1 MLFNSYEF
9 VFFLIATL
17 VFYHL
22 SSRQSEIAGR
32 WTLLVCS
39 LAFYSYWNPNNLALI
54 LFSIVFNYTLAGIAI
69 RRREAGEAYKKLLIF
84 GIATNLSILAYF
96 KYLNFFIDNITTID
110 GVEIESFD
118 LVLPLAISFFTFQQ
132 IAYLID
138 VQRGSNRN
146 YSFGQYAL
154 FVAFFPQLIAG
165 PIVHA
170 KEMLPQFS
178 RTMTAGLRASNLAV
192 GLTIFGL
199 GLFKKVVIADNI
211 ATYSDALFDTTTLDA
226 NITFVEAWGGVLA
239 YTLQIYF
246 DFSGYSDM
254 AVGLGRCFGIRLPI
268 NFLAP
273 YRATSI
279 IEFWRRWHITLSR
292 FLRNYVYIPLGGNQK
307 GPNRRTVN
315 IVTTML
321 LGGLWHGA
329 GWTFVLW
336 GGLHGIFIILNHLWR
351 SVLGD
356 RLNFRSR
363 QAARIYGFL
372 CFCLTFFCVCI
383 AWVFF
388 RANSLDS
395 ATEILSAM
403 LCLNCIVLPSSYAG
417 VVASLEPFF
426 TFIGIGIQTGD
437 LAYFGGLRQIG
448 WLAFGLAIC
457 WTLPPLA
464 IVMRLYRPVLDPGG
478 VLRLE
483 YAHSLA
489 RKLIWRPTPIWGI
502 ASSILAAIALL
513 SLNQPSAFLYFQF

>member
-9 VFFLIATL
+9 VFFLTSTL
-17 VFYHL
+17 VLFHL
-22 SSRQSEIAGR
+22 ASRRSETAGR

-39 LAFYSYWNPNNLALI
+39 LAFYSYWNLNNLALI
-54 LFSIVFNYTLAGIAI
+54 FFSIIFNYTLAGISI
-69 RRREAGEAYKKLLIF
+69 RRREAGQSNLALLIS
-84 GIATNLSILAYF
+84 GITINLAILAYF
-96 KYLNFFIDNITTID
+96 KYLNFIINNINTLD
-110 GVEIESFD
+110 GISIASFD

-138 VQRGSNRN
+138 VQKGGNRN
-146 YSFGQYAL
+146 YSFSQYAL

-178 RTMTAGLRASNLAV
+178 RMTKTSLQASNLAV

-211 ATYSDALFDTTTLDA
+211 APYSDALFDAAALGA
-226 NITFVEAWGGVLA
+226 NLTFIEAWGGVLA

-273 YRATSI
+273 YKATSI

-292 FLRNYVYIPLGGNQK
+292 FLRDYIYFPLGGNRK
-307 GPNRRTVN
+307 APSRRAVN

-336 GGLHGIFIILNHLWR
+336 GGLHGVYIVLNHLWR
-351 SVLGD
+351 SLLGEH
-356 RLNFRSR
+356 LNFRSTFM
-363 QAARIYGFL
+363 ARMYGGF
-372 CFCLTFFCVCI
+372 CFGLTFFCVCI

-388 RANSLDS
+388 RANSLES

-403 LCLNCIVLPSSYAG
+403 LCSSCIVLPTNYAG
-417 VVASLEPFF
+417 LAASLEPLF
-426 TFIGIGIQTGD
+426 TLLGLSVQTGD

-448 WLAFGLAIC
+448 WLAFGFAVC
-457 WTLPPLA
+457 WALPPLA
-464 IVMRLYRPVLDPGG
+464 VVMKLYRPVLDPGN
-478 VLRLE
+478 VLSLE
-483 YAHSLA
+483 NSRGFA
-489 RKLIWRPTPIWGI
+489 RKVIWRPTVTWGI
-502 ASSILAAIALL
+502 TASILAAIALL
-513 SLNQPSAFLYFQF
+513 SLNRPSPFLYFQF

>member
-17 VFYHL
+17 VLYHL
-22 SSRQSEIAGR
+22 ASRRSETAGR

-39 LAFYSYWNPNNLALI
+39 LSFYSYWNPNNLALI
-54 LFSIVFNYTLAGIAI
+54 LFSILFNYTLAGIAI
-69 RRREAGEAYKKLLIF
+69 RRREAGQSNNGLLIS
-84 GIATNLSILAYF
+84 GIATNLSLLAYF
-96 KYLNFFIDNITTID
+96 KYLNFFIHNINTFD
-110 GVEIESFD
+110 GVAIASFD

-138 VQRGSNRN
+138 VQKGSNRN
-146 YSFGQYAL
+146 YTFGQYAL

-211 ATYSDALFDTTTLDA
+211 APYSDALFDAAALGA
-226 NITFVEAWGGVLA
+226 NITFIEAWGGVLA

-292 FLRNYVYIPLGGNQK
+292 FLRDYIYIPLGGNRN
-307 GPNRRTVN
+307 GPSRRAVN

-336 GGLHGIFIILNHLWR
+336 GGLHGIFIVLNHLWR
-351 SVLGD
+351 SLLGE
-356 RLNFRSR
+356 RLCFRSTFM
-363 QAARIYGFL
+363 ARIYGFF
-372 CFCLTFFCVCI
+372 CFGLTFFCVCI

-388 RANSLDS
+388 RANSLES

-403 LCLNCIVLPSSYAG
+403 LCPSCIVLPTSYAG
-417 VVASLEPFF
+417 LAASLEPLF
-426 TFIGIGIQTGD
+426 TLFGLSVQTGD

-448 WLAFGLAIC
+448 WIAFGLAIC

-464 IVMRLYRPVLDPGG
+464 IVMKLYRPVLDPGN
-478 VLRLE
+478 VLSLE
-483 YAHSLA
+483 IGRSLA
-489 RKLIWRPTPIWGI
+489 RKIIWRPTTMWGV
-502 ASSILAAIALL
+502 AASILTAIALL
-513 SLNQPSAFLYFQF
+513 SLNRPSPFLYFQF

>member
-17 VFYHL
+17 VLYHL
-22 SSRQSEIAGR
+22 ASRRSETAGR

-39 LAFYSYWNPNNLALI
+39 LSFYSYWNPNNLALI
-54 LFSIVFNYTLAGIAI
+54 LFSILFNYTLAGIAI
-69 RRREAGEAYKKLLIF
+69 RRREAGQSNNGLLIS
-84 GIATNLSILAYF
+84 GIATNLSLLAYF
-96 KYLNFFIDNITTID
+96 KYLNFFIHNINTFD
-110 GVEIESFD
+110 GVAIASFD

-138 VQRGSNRN
+138 VQKGSNRN
-146 YSFGQYAL
+146 YTFGQYAL

-211 ATYSDALFDTTTLDA
+211 APYSDALFDAAALGA
-226 NITFVEAWGGVLA
+226 NITFIEAWGGVLA

-273 YRATSI
+273 YKATSI

-292 FLRNYVYIPLGGNQK
+292 FLRDYIYIPLGGNRN
-307 GPNRRTVN
+307 GPSRRAVN

-336 GGLHGIFIILNHLWR
+336 GGLHGIFIVLNHLWR
-351 SVLGD
+351 SLLGE
-356 RLNFRSR
+356 RLCFRSTFM
-363 QAARIYGFL
+363 ARIYGFF
-372 CFCLTFFCVCI
+372 CFGLTFFCVCI

-388 RANSLDS
+388 RANSLES

-403 LCLNCIVLPSSYAG
+403 LCPSCIVLPTSYAG
-417 VVASLEPFF
+417 LAASLEPLF
-426 TFIGIGIQTGD
+426 TLFGLSVQTGD

-448 WLAFGLAIC
+448 WIAFGLAIC

-464 IVMRLYRPVLDPGG
+464 IVMKLYRPVLDPGN
-478 VLRLE
+478 VLSLE
-483 YAHSLA
+483 IGRSLA
-489 RKLIWRPTPIWGI
+489 RKIIWRPTTMWGV
-502 ASSILAAIALL
+502 AASILTAIALL
-513 SLNQPSAFLYFQF
+513 SLNRPSPFLYFQF